1 MTSTVLDFARALV
14 NRDYASAYAMT
25 SRGYQQRVPL
35 ETMREAFE
43 AVVPSDFGDV
53 TAVEIVQTMDDW
65 PDKQPSDAGWA
76 YVSIGGDVYSEALTV
91 VVTLEDGSLK
101 VRDVEFGR
109 P

>member
-1 MTSTVLDFARALV
+1 MTSAVLDFARALTK
-14 NRDYASAYAMT
+14 RDYASAYAMT
-25 SRGYQQRVPL
+25 SSDYQGRVPL
-35 ETMREAFE
+35 DGMRAAFD
-43 AVVPSDFGDV
+43 AIVPDDFGDV
-53 TAVEIVQTMDDW
+53 TSVQIVQTMDDW
-65 PDKQPSDAGWA
+65 PGKQPSDAGWA